1 MPVLLDNFESGPLA
15 MSGSGTGKQRADGM
29 DRLTIAAND
38 PPDIALAQLNF
49 EDGRLAA
56 GNFREHHLIGILDY
70 LSNDELEKFFHDV
83 WGGFSSAGSG
93 AVCSCCDGGVLAVA
107 IRLFFLI
114 KLRTVSEA

>member
-1 MPVLLDNFESGPLA
+1 MLLDNFDSGPLA
-15 MSGSGTGKQRADGM
+15 MSGSGTGKQGTDGM
-29 DRLTIAAND
+29 DGLTIAAND
-38 PPDIALAQLNF
+38 PPDIALTQLNF

-70 LSNDELEKFFHDV
+70 LSNDELEKFLHDV
-83 WGGFSSAGSG
+83 WGGFSSTGGGAG
-93 AVCSCCDGGVLAVA
+93 CSCGDGGVLAVA

>member
-1 MPVLLDNFESGPLA
+1 VLLDNFDSGPLA
-15 MSGSGTGKQRADGM
+15 MPGSGTGKQGTDGM
-29 DRLTIAAND
+29 DGLTIAAND
-38 PPDIALAQLNF
+38 PPDIALTQLNF

-70 LSNDELEKFFHDV
+70 LSNDELEKFLHDV
-83 WGGFSSAGSG
+83 WGGFSSTGGGAG
-93 AVCSCCDGGVLAVA
+93 CSCGDGGVLAVA

>member
-1 MPVLLDNFESGPLA
+1 MLLDNFDSGPLA
-15 MSGSGTGKQRADGM
+15 MPGSGTGKQGTDGM
-29 DRLTIAAND
+29 DGLTIAAND
-38 PPDIALAQLNF
+38 PPDIALTQLNF

-70 LSNDELEKFFHDV
+70 LSNDELEKFLHDV
-83 WGGFSSAGSG
+83 WGGFSSTGGGAG
-93 AVCSCCDGGVLAVA
+93 CSCGDGGVLAVA